1 MHGSTNLHGSRSLC
15 LRAPGRHDLLQDAAA
30 RRWRRNLLQ
39 DAATPRWSRN
49 LLQDAA
55 AVRWSTAGPRAIHR
69 NRFQD
74 AAAERRSRSILQ
86 DAAAVRWTI
95 LQDIGTGR
103 RRRIQQNRPEQLD
116 APTLSLEPG
125 QAYWRGPYL
134 TVGACNGTDRH
145 KINITGKS
153 HGNGDGTPDKQ
164 NGM

>member
-49 LLQDAA
+49 L
-55 AVRWSTAGPRAIHR
+55 
-69 NRFQD
+69 
-74 AAAERRSRSILQ
+74 LQ